1 MTSTCCHC
9 LHVAHAQVECSR
21 SHGVFVSANSQEQ
34 PGVHHAPAFPPLSGP
49 VQDASVTKRDN
60 IIMYTTIPVGTV
72 VLLAAFAALAAL
84 TGCFGAKSAAAK
96 RSAALTPVKGG
107 AYGQSGPIPISV
119 TATAGR

>member
-1 MTSTCCHC
+1 M
-9 LHVAHAQVECSR
+9 
-21 SHGVFVSANSQEQ
+21 
-34 PGVHHAPAFPPLSGP
+34 
-49 VQDASVTKRDN
+49 KRNN

-96 RSAALTPVKGG
+96 RAAAGALTPVKAG

-119 TATAGR
+119 LAGAGR